1 MATYAIGDLQG
12 CDTSLSALI
21 EHIEATENDDGTAD
35 YIFVGDIVNR
45 GPESLQTLRRIKALG
60 NRAKMVLGNHDLH
73 LLAASQGLR
82 PLKAGDT
89 LEPLLN
95 APDRLEL
102 LAWLRQQPIARLE
115 QGYLVVHAG
124 VVPQWSAEV
133 TMRLAGEVE
142 HALRGPDWIEFLRNL
157 FGNHPAK
164 WNDDLQGFD
173 RLRVIVN
180 VLTRIRLCQPDGTII
195 LTNPGAGDDG
205 AAPWFDMP
213 QRQTA
218 DVTVVYGHWSALG
231 LQLRPNLI
239 GLDTG
244 CVWGG
249 RLTAI
254 RLEDRA
260 LFQVGC
266 PCYQEHT

>member
-1 MATYAIGDLQG
+1 MSTYVIGDLQG
-12 CDTSLSALI
+12 CNTSLGALLD
-21 EHIEATENDDGTAD
+21 HIERTENDGETAD
-35 YIFVGDIVNR
+35 YVFVGDIVNR

-60 NRAKMVLGNHDLH
+60 SRARLVLGNHDLH
-73 LLAASQGLR
+73 LLAVSQSIR
-82 PLKAGDT
+82 PVKAGDT
-89 LEPLLN
+89 LEPILT

-102 LAWLRQQPIARLE
+102 LAWLRQQPLARFH
-115 QGYLVVHAG
+115 QGHLIVHAG
-124 VVPQWSAEV
+124 VVPQWSAEQ

-142 HALRGPDWIEFLRNL
+142 QALRGSDWVEFLRSL
-157 FGNHPAK
+157 FGNHPAR
-164 WNDDLQGFD
+164 WSEDLEGFD

-180 VLTRIRLCQPDGTII
+180 VLTRIRLCKPDGTIV
-195 LTNPGAGDDG
+195 LTDRSTDDG
-205 AAPWFDMP
+205 DAAPWFDMP
-213 QRQTA
+213 QRRTA

-254 RLEDRA
+254 RLHDRA
-260 LFQVGC
+260 LFQVAC
-266 PCYQEHT
+266 PCYQKHA